1 MENKKY
7 SISELMILDSQMK
20 LKQVLRPY
28 DHIYVG
34 DEHIA
39 QTLHLL
45 DKYNFTYSTGRDPGL
60 KVNTIIIS
68 SEE

>member
-20 LKQVLRPY
+20 LEQVLKPY

-39 QTLHLL
+39 QAFHLL
-45 DKYNFTYSTGRDPGL
+45 DNSNFTYTTGRDPEL
-60 KVNTIIIS
+60 KINTIIIS
-68 SEE
+68 SE